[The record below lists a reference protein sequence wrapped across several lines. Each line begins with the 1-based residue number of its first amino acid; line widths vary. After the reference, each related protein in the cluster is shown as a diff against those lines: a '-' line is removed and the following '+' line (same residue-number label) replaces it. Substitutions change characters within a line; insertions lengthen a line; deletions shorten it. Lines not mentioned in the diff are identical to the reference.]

1 MTRSAALLCIFLSLV
16 AIGCAYAS
24 AFARGGAPSWAAWAM
39 AIGTSALLVSLMAL
53 GAMRRGRLGWLWIPI
68 GFTFVVL
75 AGGFCLALSMDP
87 VAADSGLWLGLPPAA
102 AVVLYGIGIL
112 PFLAVPVAYALSF
125 DEMTLSEPDLARIAA
140 AISSRDPD
148 LDGDAAAPP
157 GRAG

>member
-1 MTRSAALLCIFLSLV
+1 MIRSAALLCMVLSLV

-24 AFARGGAPSWAAWAM
+24 AFIRGGAPGWAAWAM

-87 VAADSGLWLGLPPAA
+87 AAADSDLWLGLPAAA
-102 AVVLYGIGIL
+102 AVVLYGVGIL
-112 PFLAVPVAYALSF
+112 PFLAVPAAYALGF
-125 DEMTLSEPDLARIAA
+125 DEMTLSEADLARVAA
-140 AISSRDPD
+140 AMASREA
-148 LDGDAAAPP
+148 DGEAGAPP